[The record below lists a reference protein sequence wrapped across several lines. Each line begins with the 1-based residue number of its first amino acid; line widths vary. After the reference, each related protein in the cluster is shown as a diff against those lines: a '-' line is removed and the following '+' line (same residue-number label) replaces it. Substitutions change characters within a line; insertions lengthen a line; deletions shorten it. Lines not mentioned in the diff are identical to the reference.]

1 MTPLRQTM
9 IQAMRQHG
17 FSLQT
22 QRSYLYVVADLAR
35 YYRRSPDRLEVDDLQ
50 TYFNYLVQ
58 ERSLAPA
65 SCRLYLHG
73 IRFLFLQVLHW
84 PDFDVELVLP
94 KRPQRIPELLTRQEV
109 ARILESVQN
118 PKHRALLSVTYGC
131 GLRVSEAVALQ
142 VKNVDGERQLLRIH
156 QGKGA
161 KDRMVPLAGVLLEML
176 REYWRLGRPM
186 SWLFPSEVLTGKHLT
201 ITTAQKVYRHAKSA
215 SGVQKCGG
223 IHALRHAYA
232 THQLEH
238 GVPLN
243 DLQKFLGH
251 SNLRTTERYLH
262 WLPGLSSQNRSPA
275 DLIADLGGVR

>member
-17 FSLQT
+17 FSPQT
-22 QRSYLYVVADLAR
+22 QKSYLYVVTDLAR
-35 YYRRSPDRLEVDDLQ
+35 YYRRSPDQLEVGDLQ

-73 IRFLFLQVLHW
+73 IRFLYLQVLHW
-84 PDFDVELVLP
+84 ADFDVNLVLP

-109 ARILESVQN
+109 ARILAATRN
-118 PKHRALLSVTYGC
+118 PKHRALLSITYGC

-142 VKNVDGERQLLRIH
+142 VKSIDGERHLLH
-156 QGKGA
+156 VHLGKGG
-161 KDRMVPLAGVLLEML
+161 KDRMIPLADVLLNRL

-186 SWLFPSEVLTGKHLT
+186 TWLFPSEVLTGQHLT
-201 ITTAQKVYRHAKSA
+201 TTTAQKVYRNAKSA

-238 GVPLN
+238 GVAPN
-243 DLQKFLGH
+243 DLQNFLGH
-251 SNLRTTERYLH
+251 SDLRTTERYLH

-275 DLIADLGGVR
+275 DLIADLGGGR

>member
-17 FSLQT
+17 FSPQT

-35 YYRRSPDRLEVDDLQ
+35 YYRRSPDRLEVGDLQ

-84 PDFDVELVLP
+84 PDFDVDLVLP

-109 ARILESVQN
+109 ARILGSVQN

-161 KDRMVPLAGVLLEML
+161 KDRMVPLAGVLLEVL

-243 DLQKFLGH
+243 DLQRFLGH
-251 SNLRTTERYLH
+251 SDLRTTERYLH

-275 DLIADLGGVR
+275 DLIADLGGER

>member
-1 MTPLRQTM
+1 
-9 IQAMRQHG
+9 MRQHG
-17 FSLQT
+17 FSPQT

-35 YYRRSPDRLEVDDLQ
+35 YYRRSPDRLEVGDLQ

-84 PDFDVELVLP
+84 PDFDVDLVLP

-109 ARILESVQN
+109 ARILGSVQN

-161 KDRMVPLAGVLLEML
+161 KDRMVPLAGVLLEVL

-243 DLQKFLGH
+243 DLQRFLGH
-251 SNLRTTERYLH
+251 SDLRTTERYLH

-275 DLIADLGGVR
+275 DLIADLGGER

>member
-17 FSLQT
+17 FSPQT

-35 YYRRSPDRLEVDDLQ
+35 YYRRSPDRLEVGDLQ

-84 PDFDVELVLP
+84 PDFDVDLVLP

-109 ARILESVQN
+109 ARILGSVQN

-161 KDRMVPLAGVLLEML
+161 KDRMVPLAGVLLEVL

-243 DLQKFLGH
+243 DLQRFLGH
-251 SNLRTTERYLH
+251 SDLRTTERYLH
-262 WLPGLSSQNRSPA
+262 WLPGLSSQNSSPA
-275 DLIADLGGVR
+275 DLIADLGGER